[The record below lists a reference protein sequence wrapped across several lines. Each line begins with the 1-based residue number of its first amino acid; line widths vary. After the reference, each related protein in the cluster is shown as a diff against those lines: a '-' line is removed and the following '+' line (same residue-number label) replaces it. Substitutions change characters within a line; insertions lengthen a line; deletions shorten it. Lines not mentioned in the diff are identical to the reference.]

1 MTRAQTSQATVQ
13 ISKDLLRSQP
23 LLKLL
28 DDELLAQVMAHSRYM
43 NVPKRTMLMMKGAGD
58 DWLGFLLDGKVQVVD
73 MLHNGREVG
82 LNIIRPGSFFGELS
96 CIDRRPRS
104 ATLVA
109 MTPCHLIQVPGEIAR
124 PLFFR
129 APAVAEAMMKHC
141 TDLIRRMSDLR
152 SLQAI
157 PNAFVRVFAL
167 VNYFKVIGPGGLE
180 VIEDAP
186 TQQEMAIMVNTSRET
201 VSRAIS
207 ELIRLGVV
215 EKDLRRLIIRKPD
228 VLRALVETEAPP
240 PPPDVALQ
248 IRVERRVQTERREPS

>member
-1 MTRAQTSQATVQ
+1 VQ

-58 DWLGFLLDGKVQVVD
+58 DWLGSCSTAIQVVD

-109 MTPCHLIQVPGEIAR
+109 MTPCHLIQVPAR
-124 PLFFR
+124 SHGSCF
-129 APAVAEAMMKHC
+129 
-141 TDLIRRMSDLR
+141 S
-152 SLQAI
+152 
-157 PNAFVRVFAL
+157 
-167 VNYFKVIGPGGLE
+167 
-180 VIEDAP
+180 
-186 TQQEMAIMVNTSRET
+186 
-201 VSRAIS
+201 
-207 ELIRLGVV
+207 
-215 EKDLRRLIIRKPD
+215 
-228 VLRALVETEAPP
+228 APP
-240 PPPDVALQ
+240 RSP
-248 IRVERRVQTERREPS
+248 RR